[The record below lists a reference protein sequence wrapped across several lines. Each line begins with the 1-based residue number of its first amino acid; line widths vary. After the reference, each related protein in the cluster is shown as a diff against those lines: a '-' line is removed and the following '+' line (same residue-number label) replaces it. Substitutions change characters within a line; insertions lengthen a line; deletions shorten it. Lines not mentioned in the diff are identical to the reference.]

1 MSLDTALAL
10 DLYRRMLLIRL
21 TEEHIATAYAE
32 QQMRC
37 PVHLCIGQEAIAA
50 GACAALDPG
59 DVVMSTH
66 RSHGHYLAKGGD
78 LYAMLA
84 EIYGKADGCCL
95 GKGGSMHLIDMQA
108 GFLGA
113 VPIVGSTMPIA
124 TGTAFASHLRGEKR
138 VSMVFL
144 GEGSTEEGVFHE
156 SVQFAALHKLPIVYV
171 CEDNGFSVNTPLDER
186 RAAGLRLE
194 DLARAH
200 TLHVDSGDGND
211 ALGVHALCKRA
222 VDRARAGQGPSFLL
236 LSTYRWLEHCG
247 PNDDHHLCC
256 RSAADF
262 ELWKKRCPVDA
273 LTRVLL
279 DADVPQQELD
289 ALRGSIAAAV
299 ADALARAK
307 AAAPAD
313 PAVSTMHLYAEAAH

>member
-1 MSLDTALAL
+1 MPLDNALAL
-10 DLYRRMLLIRL
+10 GLYRKMLLIRL
-21 TEEHIATAYAE
+21 TEERIAASYSE

-95 GKGGSMHLIDMQA
+95 GKGGSMHLIDMRA

-171 CEDNGFSVNTPLDER
+171 CEDNGFSVNTPLNER
-186 RAAGLRLE
+186 RAPGLRLE
-194 DLARAH
+194 ELARAH
-200 TLHVDSGDGND
+200 TLRADSCDGND
-211 ALGVHALCKRA
+211 ALGVHALCKLA
-222 VDRARAGQGPSFLL
+222 VDRARAGEGPSFLL
-236 LSTYRWLEHCG
+236 FRSYRWLEHCG
-247 PNDDHHLCC
+247 PSDDHHLCC

-262 ELWKKRCPVDA
+262 EQWKKRCPVEA
-273 LTRVLL
+273 LNAVLL
-279 DADVPQQELD
+279 ADGVPQGELD
-289 ALRGSIAAAV
+289 EIRRIIV
-299 ADALARAK
+299 AETDDALARAK
-307 AAAPAD
+307 AAAPAA
-313 PAVSTMHLYAEAAH
+313 PAVSTMHLYAEAAS